1 MSTTL
6 GSLER
11 VDPRMAWPKEAENF
25 TPWLASPEG
34 LKLLG
39 DTLGIG
45 LELEA
50 EEHAIGPFKADIL
63 ARRTDTPDEQW
74 VVIENQLE
82 KTDHA
87 HLGQMLTYAAGVKAN
102 TVIWVATQF
111 VDQHRAAID
120 WLNTM
125 TAEGLQFF
133 GLEIELWRIGSSP
146 LAPKLNVVARPN
158 DWSRQVSEAKKSEGP
173 LTPQDTQR
181 VRFWEGLRQLLIDRK
196 SPVKA
201 QKPSHRR
208 WAVFAIG
215 RSGVWLQA
223 TMGTNTK
230 AITAECQMR
239 RSLTNGLYD
248 FLASQKADIEG
259 EVGTGLI
266 WEDQPDR
273 DLQRIYWRREGTDPT
288 IEPQWPEQHMWIS
301 SKLEALHKAMGPRVK
316 AFAPPD
322 DLPV

>member
-11 VDPRMAWPKEAENF
+11 VDPRLAWPEEAENF

-74 VVIENQLE
+74 VVNQLE
-82 KTDHA
+82 KTDHG

-133 GLEIELWRIGSSP
+133 GLEIELWRIGPSP

-158 DWSRQVSEAKKSEGP
+158 DWSRAVNEAKKTEGA

-181 VRFWEGLRQLLIDRK
+181 VRFWEGLRDLLIERK

-215 RSGVWLQA
+215 IQRAWLQA

-230 AITAECQMR
+230 ALTAECQMR
-239 RSLTNGLYD
+239 RSLAKGLFDY
-248 FLASQKADIEG
+248 LHGQKTVIEA
-259 EVGTGLI
+259 EVGPGLI
-266 WEDQPDR
+266 WENLPDR

-288 IEPQWPEQHMWIS
+288 IEAQWAEQHLWIS
-301 SKLEALHKAMGPRVK
+301 TRLEALHKALAPRVK
-316 AFAPPD
+316 AFAPAD
-322 DLPV
+322 DPPV